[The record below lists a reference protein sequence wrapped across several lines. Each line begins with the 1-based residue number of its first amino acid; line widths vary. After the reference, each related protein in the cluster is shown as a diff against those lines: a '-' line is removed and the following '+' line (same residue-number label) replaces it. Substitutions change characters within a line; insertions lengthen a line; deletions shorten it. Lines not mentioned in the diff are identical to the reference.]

1 MISQDYK
8 TQIFR
13 TRDQWDKGGLR
24 YRLDAKERGGLTLDS
39 SPAFSGWIL
48 KADRIQNLQGLA
60 VDECGQIYFIDED
73 SDTKTRRLYRYDMNS
88 QVLEYITSIDGYD
101 PEESHNPARMLMD
114 AFTLWVLDTV
124 NREVIAFSRD
134 NFQIKYILHGK
145 NPVDFGIDRK
155 GHIYVLDKDLPEI
168 FKYTVNGIPVD
179 NFGENQNQVKEPIE
193 LIEPVGLSVNI
204 DNSIYVI
211 DNGYKHFIKITEKGE
226 YSKIGD
232 FTRISEDFRPKIIT
246 IDTKGNVFVA
256 GIDNNI
262 ESLYRFDSDGS
273 YTGKIPVFDLSGHIM
288 GLAVD
293 SKANLYLGTSNGIAH
308 FSSLKKFSTIE
319 GFFYSKTLDSGI
331 HECKWHRLS
340 LHARIPQK
348 TVLHVHYHVSDSSL
362 LKKTIDGILTDP
374 EKSTQEKADSID
386 KQIKWTGPET
396 LTGNEIDSKDMLFR
410 EKKGRYLWMK
420 IGLLT
425 FDEKAGPEVTRMKVL
440 YPANSYLR
448 YLPAIY
454 QEDPVSREFL
464 ERFLSIFETVLYDLE
479 TDIGNVSDY
488 FDPDIVPPGFLAW
501 LASWLNLAV
510 EEDWT
515 DDKKRYF
522 IKRAPVLY
530 KLKGTRASLEELIR
544 LYTGKRPFILEH
556 SRTGKPM
563 VISRDGSFTLG
574 IDSLLL
580 KTPVRGFRLGDD
592 SIIGQVALRDIV
604 QSPEEP
610 FLALAYRFTVI
621 MNLSAEELK
630 RYEKGLRQIL
640 DNEKPAHT
648 MYSIQTGVEDG
659 SDLYVGINTQIADY
673 GPIQLGDTYTIG
685 SGIIVSNE
693 EQGGKLDRNSRLNK
707 DTDLV

>member
-1 MISQDYK
+1 MIPQDYK

-13 TRDQWDKGGLR
+13 TRDQWEKGGLR
-24 YRLDAKERGGLTLDS
+24 YRLDAIEGGGLTLNSTPSFTD
-39 SPAFSGWIL
+39 WIL
-48 KADRIQNLQGLA
+48 KADVIQNLQGL
-60 VDECGQIYFIDED
+60 VLDECGQIYFIDG
-73 SDTKTRRLYRYDMNS
+73 DTITETRRLYRYEIKS

-101 PEESHNPARMLMD
+101 PEISHNPARMLMD
-114 AFTLWVLDTV
+114 TFTLWVLDTV
-124 NREVIAFSRD
+124 NKEIIAFSRD
-134 NFQIKYILHGK
+134 NFQIKYILQGID
-145 NPVDFGIDRK
+145 PVDIGIDRK
-155 GHIYVLDKDLPEI
+155 GHIYVLNKNSPEDSYEI
-168 FKYTVNGIPVD
+168 SKYTINGIFVEK
-179 NFGENQNQVKEPIE
+179 FGQDYLKN
-193 LIEPVGLSVNI
+193 PVGLSVNN

-211 DNGYKHFIKITEKGE
+211 DSGYNNFIRITEEGE
-226 YSKIGD
+226 YSNIGD
-232 FTRISEDFRPKIIT
+232 FTKISKNFRPEIIT
-246 IDTKGNVFVA
+246 IDTKGNLFVA
-256 GIDNNI
+256 GIDNNT
-262 ESLYRFDSDGS
+262 ESLYKFDSDGS
-273 YTGKIPVFDLSGHIM
+273 YTGIIPVHDLIGRIM

-293 SKANLYLGTSNGIAH
+293 SKGNLYLGSSNGIAY
-308 FSSLKKFSTIE
+308 FSVLKMFSRVE
-319 GFFYSKTLDSGI
+319 GFYYTKTLDSGI
-331 HECKWHRLS
+331 QECKWNRLS
-340 LHARIPQK
+340 LQARIPQK
-348 TVLHVHYHVSDSSL
+348 TLLNVYYYVSDSAS

-374 EKSTQEKADSID
+374 EKSTQEKAGDIEEN
-386 KQIKWTGPET
+386 IPAWVGPQT
-396 LTGNEIDSKDMLFR
+396 LSGNEITSRDMLFR

-425 FDEKAGPEVTRMKVL
+425 FDEKAGPEVTWMKIL

-454 QEDPVSREFL
+454 QEDPISREFL
-464 ERFLSIFETVLYDLE
+464 ERFLSIFETVFYDLE

-488 FDPDIVPPGFLAW
+488 FDPDIVLPGFLAW
-501 LASWLNLAV
+501 LASWLNLAM

-530 KLKGTRASLEELIR
+530 KLKGTRESLEELIR

-604 QSPEEP
+604 QSEEEP
-610 FLALAYRFTVI
+610 FLALAYQFTVI
-621 MNLSAEELK
+621 MNLTAEELK
-630 RYEKGLRQIL
+630 HYEKGLRQIL

-648 MYSIQTGVEDG
+648 MYHIQTVGGDG
-659 SDLYVGINTQIADY
+659 SDLFVGISTQIADY

-685 SGIIVSNE
+685 SGIIVSDE

-707 DTDLV
+707 DTDLI

>member
-1 MISQDYK
+1 MMTRDYK
-8 TQIFR
+8 SQIFS
-13 TRDQWDKGGLR
+13 TPDQWEKGGLR
-24 YRLDAKERGGLTLDS
+24 YRLDAIKGGGLTLDS
-39 SPAFSGWIL
+39 SPAFSNWIL

-60 VDECGQIYFIDED
+60 VDECGQVYFIDGD

-88 QVLEYITSIDGYD
+88 QVLEYITSIDGCD
-101 PEESHNPARMLMD
+101 PVESPARMLMD

-134 NFQIKYILHGK
+134 NFQIKYILRGN

-155 GHIYVLDKDLPEI
+155 GHIYVLDKDSREI

-179 NFGENQNQVKEPIE
+179 NFRGNQNQVIEPIE

-226 YSKIGD
+226 YSNIGD
-232 FTRISEDFRPKIIT
+232 FTKISEDFRPKIIT
-246 IDTKGNVFVA
+246 IDTKENVFVA
-256 GIDNNI
+256 GIDNST

-273 YTGKIPVFDLSGHIM
+273 YTGKIPVFDLTGRIM

-293 SKANLYLGTSNGIAH
+293 SKANLYLGSSNGIAH
-308 FSSLKKFSTIE
+308 FSSLQVFSTIE

-340 LHARIPQK
+340 LQARIPQK
-348 TVLHVHYHVSDSSL
+348 TLLHVYYYVSDSSS
-362 LKKTIDGILTDP
+362 LKKTIDGILTDQ

-386 KQIKWTGPET
+386 KQIPAWIGPET
-396 LTGNEIDSKDMLFR
+396 LTGNEITSRDMLFR
-410 EKKGRYLWMK
+410 EGTGRYLWLK

-425 FDEKAGPEVTRMKVL
+425 FDEKAGPEVTRMKML

-479 TDIGNVSDY
+479 TDIDNVSDY
-488 FDPDIVPPGFLAW
+488 FDPDIVPSGFLAW
-501 LASWLNLAV
+501 LASWLNMAV

-530 KLKGTRASLEELIR
+530 KQKGTRAGLEELIR
-544 LYTGKRPFILEH
+544 IYTEKIPIIMEH

-563 VISRDGSFTLG
+563 VISKDGSFILG
-574 IDSLLL
+574 INSLLL

-592 SIIGQVALRDIV
+592 SIIGQVALREIY
-604 QSPEEP
+604 QSQEEP

-621 MNLSAEELK
+621 MNLSAEELR

-648 MYSIQTGVEDG
+648 MYRIQTGVEDG
-659 SDLYVGINTQIADY
+659 SDQYVGISTQIVDY
-673 GPIQLGDTYTIG
+673 GHIRLGDTYAIG

>member
-1 MISQDYK
+1 MMPQDYK

-13 TRDQWDKGGLR
+13 TRDQWEKGGLR
-24 YRLDAKERGGLTLDS
+24 YRLDAIEGGGLTLNS
-39 SPAFSGWIL
+39 SPSFTDWIL
-48 KADRIQNLQGLA
+48 KADVIQNLQGL
-60 VDECGQIYFIDED
+60 VLDECGQIYFIDGD
-73 SDTKTRRLYRYDMNS
+73 TITKTRRLYRYEIKS
-88 QVLEYITSIDGYD
+88 QVLEYITSIDGYEYD
-101 PEESHNPARMLMD
+101 PGTSHNPTRMLMD
-114 AFTLWVLDTV
+114 TFTLWVLDTV
-124 NREVIAFSRD
+124 NKEIIAFSRD
-134 NFQIKYILHGK
+134 NFQIKYILHG
-145 NPVDFGIDRK
+145 NDPVDFGIDRK
-155 GHIYVLDKDLPEI
+155 GHIYVLDKDSLEDSYEI
-168 FKYTVNGIPVD
+168 SKYTINGIFVEK
-179 NFGENQNQVKEPIE
+179 FGQDYLKN
-193 LIEPVGLSVNI
+193 PVGLSVNN

-211 DNGYKHFIKITEKGE
+211 DSGYNNFIRITEEGE
-226 YSKIGD
+226 YSNIGD
-232 FTRISEDFRPKIIT
+232 FTKISKNFRPEIIT
-246 IDTKGNVFVA
+246 IDTKGNLFVA
-256 GIDNNI
+256 GIDNNT

-273 YTGKIPVFDLSGHIM
+273 YTGIIPVHDLTGRIM

-293 SKANLYLGTSNGIAH
+293 SKGNLYLGSSNGIAY
-308 FSSLKKFSTIE
+308 FSVLKMFSRVE
-319 GFFYSKTLDSGI
+319 GFYYTKTLDSGI
-331 HECKWHRLS
+331 QECKWHRLS
-340 LHARIPQK
+340 LQAHIPLK
-348 TVLHVHYHVSDSSL
+348 TLLEVYYYLSDSASL
-362 LKKTIDGILTDP
+362 KQTIDDILTDP

-386 KQIKWTGPET
+386 NEIPVWIGPET
-396 LTGNEIDSKDMLFR
+396 LTGNEITSRDMLFR

-425 FDEKAGPEVTRMKVL
+425 FDEKAGPEVTRMKIL

-454 QEDPVSREFL
+454 QEDPISREFL
-464 ERFLSIFETVLYDLE
+464 ERFLSIFETVFYDLE

-488 FDPDIVPPGFLAW
+488 FDPDIVLPGFLAW
-501 LASWLNLAV
+501 LASWLNLAM

-530 KLKGTRASLEELIR
+530 KLKGTRESLEELIR
-544 LYTGKRPFILEH
+544 LYTGKIPVILEH

-563 VISRDGSFTLG
+563 VISKDGSFILG
-574 IDSLLL
+574 INSLLL

-610 FLALAYRFTVI
+610 FLALAYQFTVI
-621 MNLSAEELK
+621 MNLTAEELK

-648 MYSIQTGVEDG
+648 MYRIQTGVEDG
-659 SDLYVGINTQIADY
+659 SDLYVGINTQIAYY

>member
-1 MISQDYK
+1 MIPQDYK

-13 TRDQWDKGGLR
+13 TRDQWEKGGLR
-24 YRLDAKERGGLTLDS
+24 YRLDAIEGGGLTLNSTPSFTD
-39 SPAFSGWIL
+39 WIL
-48 KADRIQNLQGLA
+48 KADVIQNLQGL
-60 VDECGQIYFIDED
+60 VLDECRQIYFIDG
-73 SDTKTRRLYRYDMNS
+73 DTITETRRLYRYEIKS

-101 PEESHNPARMLMD
+101 PEVSHNPARMLMD
-114 AFTLWVLDTV
+114 TFTLWVLDTV
-124 NREVIAFSRD
+124 NKEIIAFSLD
-134 NFQIKYILHGK
+134 NFQIKYILQGID
-145 NPVDFGIDRK
+145 PVDIGIDRK
-155 GHIYVLDKDLPEI
+155 GHIYVLDKDSHEI
-168 FKYTVNGIPVD
+168 SKYTINGIFVEK
-179 NFGENQNQVKEPIE
+179 FGQDHLK
-193 LIEPVGLSVNI
+193 EPVGLAVNK

-211 DNGYKHFIKITEKGE
+211 DSGYNNFIRITEEGE
-226 YSKIGD
+226 YSNIGD
-232 FTRISEDFRPKIIT
+232 FTKISENFQPEIIT
-246 IDTKGNVFVA
+246 IDTKGNMLVA
-256 GIDNNI
+256 GIVNNT

-273 YTGKIPVFDLSGHIM
+273 YTGKIPVHDLTGRIM

-293 SKANLYLGTSNGIAH
+293 SKGDLYLGSSNGIAC
-308 FSSLKKFSTIE
+308 FSTQQMFSTTE
-319 GFFYSKTLDSGI
+319 GFYYTKTLDSGI
-331 HECKWHRLS
+331 QECKWHRLS
-340 LHARIPQK
+340 LQAHIPQK
-348 TVLHVHYHVSDSSL
+348 TLLEVYYYLSDSAS
-362 LKKTIDGILTDP
+362 LKKTIDDILTDP

-386 KQIKWTGPET
+386 NEIPAWIGPET
-396 LTGNEIDSKDMLFR
+396 LTGNEITSRDMLFR

-425 FDEKAGPEVTRMKVL
+425 FDEKAGPEVTRMKIL

-464 ERFLSIFETVLYDLE
+464 ERFLSIFETVFYDLE

-488 FDPDIVPPGFLAW
+488 FDPDIVLPGFLAW
-501 LASWLNLAV
+501 LASWLNLAM

-530 KLKGTRASLEELIR
+530 KQKGTRAGIEELVR

-556 SRTGKPM
+556 SRIGKPM
-563 VISRDGSFTLG
+563 VINKDESFILG
-574 IDSLLL
+574 INSLLL

-604 QSPEEP
+604 QSIEEP

-621 MNLSAEELK
+621 INLSAEKLK
-630 RYEKGLRQIL
+630 LYEKGLRQIL

-648 MYSIQTGVEDG
+648 MYHIQTGGGDG
-659 SDLYVGINTQIADY
+659 SDLFVGISTQIAYY

-693 EQGGKLDRNSRLNK
+693 EEGGKLDRNSRLNK
-707 DTDLV
+707 DTDLI

>member
-1 MISQDYK
+1 
-8 TQIFR
+8 
-13 TRDQWDKGGLR
+13 
-24 YRLDAKERGGLTLDS
+24 LTLNS
-39 SPAFSGWIL
+39 SPSFTDWIL
-48 KADRIQNLQGLA
+48 KADIIQNLQGL
-60 VDECGQIYFIDED
+60 VLDECGQIYFIDGD
-73 SDTKTRRLYRYDMNS
+73 TITKTRRLYRYEIKS

-101 PEESHNPARMLMD
+101 PEISHNPARMLMD
-114 AFTLWVLDTV
+114 TFTLWVLDTV
-124 NREVIAFSRD
+124 NKEIIAFSRD
-134 NFQIKYILHGK
+134 NFQIKYILQGID
-145 NPVDFGIDRK
+145 PVDIGIDRK
-155 GHIYVLDKDLPEI
+155 GHIYVLDKDSLEDSYEI
-168 FKYTVNGIPVD
+168 SKYTINGIFVD
-179 NFGENQNQVKEPIE
+179 KFGQDHLKK
-193 LIEPVGLSVNI
+193 PVGLSVNN

-211 DNGYKHFIKITEKGE
+211 DSGYNNFIRITEEGE
-226 YSKIGD
+226 YLNIGD
-232 FTRISEDFRPKIIT
+232 FTKISENFQPEIIT
-246 IDTKGNVFVA
+246 IDAKGNLLVA

-273 YTGKIPVFDLSGHIM
+273 YTGKIPVHDLTGRIM

-293 SKANLYLGTSNGIAH
+293 SKGNLYLGSSNGIAYFNALQM
-308 FSSLKKFSTIE
+308 FSRVE
-319 GFFYSKTLDSGI
+319 GFYYTKTLDSGI
-331 HECKWHRLS
+331 QECKWHRLS
-340 LHARIPQK
+340 LQAHIPQK
-348 TVLHVHYHVSDSSL
+348 TLLEVYYYLSDSASL
-362 LKKTIDGILTDP
+362 KETIDGILTDP

-386 KQIKWTGPET
+386 NEIPAWIGPET
-396 LTGNEIDSKDMLFR
+396 LTGNEITSRDMLFR
-410 EKKGRYLWMK
+410 EKKGRHLWMK

-425 FDEKAGPEVTRMKVL
+425 FDEKAGPEVTRMKIL

-464 ERFLSIFETVLYDLE
+464 ERFLSIFETVFYDLE

-488 FDPDIVPPGFLAW
+488 FDPDIVLPGFLAW
-501 LASWLNLAV
+501 LASWLNLAM

-530 KLKGTRASLEELIR
+530 KQKGTRASLEELIR

-563 VISRDGSFTLG
+563 IISRDGSFTLG

-580 KTPVRGFRLGDD
+580 ETPVRGFRLGDD
-592 SIIGQVALRDIV
+592 SIIGQVALKDIV

-621 MNLSAEELK
+621 MNLTAEELK

-648 MYSIQTGVEDG
+648 MYSIQTGVDDG
-659 SDLYVGINTQIADY
+659 SDLYVGISTQIADY